1 MANKF
6 LNYEGLT
13 HFWGKLK
20 ALFDTKVD
28 KVEGKGLSTNDYTT
42 SEKTKLANIETE
54 ANKTTVENVLTST
67 STTNALS
74 AAQGKVLDEKIAAI
88 NTDLAEKGAGD
99 MLKSVYDTNNSGVVD
114 NAEKLGGQL
123 PSYYATA
130 TSVTNLGNS
139 VYDKDSADE
148 KFADKATTLAGYGIT
163 DAYTKTE
170 VDNALAAKPS
180 QTDVYN
186 LQTGKADKATTLA
199 GYGITDAYTKSE
211 TDDAIDAAFNDFAT
225 KVSDDAVVNTYKE
238 LIDYAADHG
247 AEFTELVGEVDANT
261 AAIAKL
267 NGTLTEAGSVSY
279 TATQIVNSTLE
290 AEVQAITTAEIDT
303 IMAA

>member
-28 KVEGKGLSTNDYTT
+28 KVTGKGLSTNDYTT
-42 SEKTKLANIETE
+42 ADMNKLANIEAE

-114 NAEKLGGQL
+114 DAEKLGGQL

-130 TSVTNLGNS
+130 TSLTNLGNS
-139 VYDKDSADE
+139 VYDKGSADE

-163 DAYTKTE
+163 DAYTKT
-170 VDNALAAKPS
+170 
-180 QTDVYN
+180 
-186 LQTGKADKATTLA
+186 
-199 GYGITDAYTKSE
+199 E

-238 LIDYAADHG
+238 LIDYAAEHG
-247 AEFTELVGEVDANT
+247 TEFTELVGEVDANT
-261 AAIAKL
+261 K
-267 NGTLTEAGSVSY
+267 
-279 TATQIVNSTLE
+279 ATQALNSRETGGWLK
-290 AEVQAITTAEIDT
+290 T
-303 IMAA
+303 

>member
-28 KVEGKGLSTNDYTT
+28 KVDGKGLSTNDYTT
-42 SEKTKLANIETE
+42 SEKTKLANIETG

-123 PSYYATA
+123 PAYYATA
-130 TSVTNLGNS
+130 TSLTNLGNS

-148 KFADKATTLAGYGIT
+148 KFADKATTLAGYGIG

-170 VDNALAAKPS
+170 VDDKIDALPT
-180 QTDVYN
+180 QIDVYN
-186 LQTGKADKATTLA
+186 LQQGKADKATTLA
-199 GYGITDAYTKSE
+199 GYGITDAYTKTE

-267 NGTLTEAGSVSY
+267 NGTLTETGSVSY
-279 TATQIVNSTLE
+279 TARQIVDAQLA
-290 AEVQAITTAEIDT
+290 AEVQAITNAEIDT